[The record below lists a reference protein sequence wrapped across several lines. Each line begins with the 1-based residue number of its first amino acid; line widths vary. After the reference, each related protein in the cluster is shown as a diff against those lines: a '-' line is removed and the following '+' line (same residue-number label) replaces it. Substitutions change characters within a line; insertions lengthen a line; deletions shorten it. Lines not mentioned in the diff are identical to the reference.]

1 MNKKDVQFLTPV
13 VTIFEDDGKTP
24 DWEGN
29 KKVSDYLIRGGVDG
43 LVLMGSTGEFF
54 SMSMDTQKAIVDF
67 AADTLA
73 GRTRIFIGASRM
85 QIGETIELCN
95 YAVEKG
101 LKEVMIVSPYYFR
114 LPESSLEAWYSQI
127 AGHTDARIYL
137 YNFPD
142 RTGHDLSPEL
152 VLRLAMKH
160 ENIVGIKDTVS
171 CMSHTSDIL
180 SAVKPFRPEFQVFSG
195 FDDNLNHNILGGG
208 SGCIGG
214 LSNLI
219 PEKCAAWAEA
229 IRQGNLADMA
239 RWQKYF
245 NDAMALYNV
254 CTPFIPAV
262 KYAMNLRGLG
272 INETCSAPILP
283 PDDGQKEVLR
293 QLLEKLEIRPL

>member
-1 MNKKDVQFLTPV
+1 MKKEEVQFLTPV
-13 VTIFEDDGKTP
+13 VTIFENDGRTP

-29 KKVSDYLIRGGVDG
+29 RKVHDFLIRGGVDG

-54 SMSMDTQKAIVDF
+54 SMSMDTQKAFIDF
-67 AADTLA
+67 AAKTLT
-73 GRTRIFIGASRM
+73 GRTRVFIGTGRM
-85 QIGETIELCN
+85 QSDETIQLCN

-101 LKEVMIVSPYYFR
+101 LNEVMIVSPYYFR
-114 LPESSLEAWYSQI
+114 LPESSIEAYYSQI
-127 AGHTDARIYL
+127 AEHTKARIYL

-142 RTGHDLSPEL
+142 RTGHDLSPNL
-152 VLRLAMKH
+152 VLRLAMKY
-160 ENIVGIKDTVS
+160 ENIVGIKDTVT

-180 SAVKPFRPEFQVFSG
+180 SLVKPVRPEFQVFSG

-229 IRQGNLADMA
+229 IRRGSIKDMA
-239 RWQKYF
+239 YWQQYF
-245 NDAMALYNV
+245 NDAMALYNI

-262 KYAMNLRGLG
+262 KYAMNLRGLAVS
-272 INETCSAPILP
+272 ETCSAPILP
-283 PDDGQKEVLR
+283 PDSRQKEALK
-293 QLLEKLEIRPL
+293 QLLCRLDIQH

>member
-1 MNKKDVQFLTPV
+1 MKKEAINFLTPV
-13 VTIFEDDGKTP
+13 ITVFENDGITP
-24 DWEGN
+24 DLEGN
-29 KKVSDYLIRGGVDG
+29 QKVYDYLIRGGVDG
-43 LVLMGSTGEFF
+43 LVIMGSTGEFF
-54 SMSMDTQKAIVDF
+54 SMSMDTQKTMIDF
-67 AADTLA
+67 AAKTLA

-85 QIGETIELCN
+85 QLQETIELCN

-101 LKEVMIVSPYYFR
+101 LEEVMIVSPYYFR
-114 LPESSLEAWYSQI
+114 LPDSALEAYYSRI
-127 AGHTDARIYL
+127 AENTRARIYL

-152 VLRLAMKH
+152 VLRLARKY

-180 SAVKPFRPEFQVFSG
+180 SAVKPQRPDFQVFSG

-208 SGCIGG
+208 CGCIGG

-219 PEKCAAWAEA
+219 PEKCAAWADA
-229 IRQGNLADMA
+229 IRQGNLPDME
-239 RWQKYF
+239 RWQIYF

-283 PDDGQKEVLR
+283 PNENQKEALK
-293 QLLEKLEIRPL
+293 QLLEKLDILC